1 MGRYY
6 KSQPNLKPMPT
17 QAPDDNNSVLSEFDH
32 HRLTLLSGQVGE
44 GWPAELHQYLKD
56 MPANVTKDTD
66 IVEWWQ
72 VRSWS

>member
-6 KSQPNLKPMPT
+6 KSQLNLKPTPT
-17 QAPDDNNSVLSEFDH
+17 QAPNDNNSVLSEFD
-32 HRLTLLSGQVGE
+32 RYWLMLLSGQAGE
-44 GWPAELHQYLKD
+44 GWQAELRRYLKD
-56 MPANVTKDTD
+56 MPTNVTKDMD